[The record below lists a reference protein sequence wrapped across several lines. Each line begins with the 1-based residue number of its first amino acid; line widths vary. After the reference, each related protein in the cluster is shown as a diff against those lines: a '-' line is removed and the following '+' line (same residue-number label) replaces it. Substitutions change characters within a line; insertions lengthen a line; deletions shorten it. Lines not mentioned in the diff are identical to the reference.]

1 MPERPDAKRGLAIA
15 GGAGLALIVYFWSS
29 VSLPNVV
36 GRSRT
41 EAEASTHVTLV
52 DIVSVAAA
60 VPPIAGRPVPEVI
73 AEVGEVGFQWQR
85 QEELSETVA
94 SDRHARQYLL
104 VGLPILAPE
113 VEVSISVPV
122 PTVVDQPG
130 ASATASLNRA
140 GFKSQRQEVPSETTP
155 PGRVIGTSPPAG
167 ALVDKGSTVIV
178 IVAVPVRVLVPGV
191 VGQRVGD
198 ATATLGRVGLKWLRR
213 EQSSERVTPGTVIST
228 SPIAGQSVEK
238 GASVTLVISK
248 AVYRNSAVSHR
259 FHRAGFE
266 WSRPRQRGHPLLQ
279 AARETLTRGRQVSA
293 VHRAARKLSY
303 HRHPRPHR
311 PRRRC
316 RVTPLS
322 AIYMIMR
329 TSSATAS
336 RKTKRQRH
344 SGVGSRVLSL
354 RAA

>member
-1 MPERPDAKRGLAIA
+1 MRAVSDSKPHSRSHLSEKPDAKRGPTIA
-15 GGAGLALIVYFWSS
+15 GRAGLALIVYLLLSS

-41 EAEASTHVTLV
+41 EAEASTHVALV
-52 DIVSVAAA
+52 DMVSVAAA

-130 ASATASLNRA
+130 ASAMAALDRA

-198 ATATLGRVGLKWLRR
+198 ATAALGRVGLKWLRR

-248 AVYRNSAVSHR
+248 AVYRDSAVKTPPLPPGGIRMVAPST
-259 FHRAGFE
+259 AG
-266 WSRPRQRGHPLLQ
+266 PP
-279 AARETLTRGRQVSA
+279 
-293 VHRAARKLSY
+293 
-303 HRHPRPHR
+303 
-311 PRRRC
+311 
-316 RVTPLS
+316 
-322 AIYMIMR
+322 
-329 TSSATAS
+329 ATAS
-336 RKTKRQRH
+336 NTGNANPRTPSLGGPSSSAETVVPSAPAAPPAPATL
-344 SGVGSRVLSL
+344 SGDALIGHLYDN
-354 RAA
+354 AHQ